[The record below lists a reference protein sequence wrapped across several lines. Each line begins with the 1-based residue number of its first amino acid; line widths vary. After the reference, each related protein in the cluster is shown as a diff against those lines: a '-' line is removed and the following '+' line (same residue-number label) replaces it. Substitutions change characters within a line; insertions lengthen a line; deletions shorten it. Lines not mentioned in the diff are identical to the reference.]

1 MQQGPSTHGTEER
14 QLREEDLTRKRETHF
29 ALRPLLAALRFRV
42 CDVLRTRSEKA
53 LPPGGGALEGPVV
66 RGVGWREVRPEWGQ
80 WEGEAAGASLLKVAT
95 VRK

>member
-1 MQQGPSTHGTEER
+1 MTGKT
-14 QLREEDLTRKRETHF
+14 ETHF
-29 ALRPLLAALRFRV
+29 GLRPPLSPLRRWV
-42 CDVLRTRSEKA
+42 RDAVPTRSEKA
-53 LPPGGGALEGPVV
+53 LPPGGGARAEPVV

>member
-53 LPPGGGALEGPVV
+53 ERPGGGPSGARRSGA
-66 RGVGWREVRPEWGQ
+66 RPERSQ
-80 WEGEAAGASLLKVAT
+80 ACVGAVGG
-95 VRK
+95 